1 MKAEAQKYIDLG
13 LQPLPLVK
21 SGDGKAIYEDG
32 WKQKEYTANHFSENN
47 NIGLNL
53 NPPTKDPLSNVDPDS
68 ENAVYFCPKFLPPTA
83 TLAIKSPDGK
93 SVKVGTSYFYKGR
106 LNITT
111 LARNYPEGGVIAE
124 LRGEGNIVVAP
135 SIAES
140 RFFNKEFCERV
151 WVNEMKPVENPDLEK
166 QFNKICVASVLR
178 QYIKSFNMP
187 IVKLTACL
195 TRYCVKMGHWS
206 EDELYDFV
214 ETVVDSI
221 PDEGIKDRK
230 TERKKVRSKIK
241 AVLNNWDKEHTKQ
254 SGYESFAT
262 HVGLEPEYA
271 RDMFTWI
278 GEVPVQGTTKDRK
291 TVLSFKDNAM
301 TEEDFHKIIERSYLV
316 SPIICDIG
324 LYILAGRPKSGK
336 SRILKDLIYKVQNA
350 GLGGWL
356 SHAVANGDG
365 LLLGLEDNEDS
376 MNLDIKGMGY
386 EHKKKPTTFVKE
398 CPSLDRGLEESIK
411 LWTEEVENPKL
422 VVIDT
427 FQKIKPLGD
436 QKTRNANAY
445 EVDYHYLSKLHSL
458 AKELKICI
466 IYVHHLS
473 QADKAHSWDK
483 IMGSTGHQGV
493 TDAMYMLEREEGSNK
508 ATFKGIGR
516 NIAEFKLDLEWD
528 SNPKQPHTFQYIGD
542 SFKESTKKHK
552 REIFK
557 AMRQLAIDGST
568 SVKPA
573 DVYKV
578 LNYVTNQEKNSCNKN
593 MQRMK
598 EKMELIDGEAYG
610 SYKLAYAVD
619 RYDDEGNLTLNL

>member
-1 MKAEAQKYIDLG
+1 MKAEAQKYIDRG
-13 LQPLPLVK
+13 YQPLPLLK
-21 SGDGKAIYEDG
+21 SGDGKAIKEVG
-32 WKQKEYTANHFSENN
+32 WKEKDYTAINFSEKN

-53 NPPTKDPLSNVDPDS
+53 KPKSKKKLSNVDNDS
-68 ENAVYFCPKFLPPTA
+68 ENSIYFSPKFLPPTA
-83 TLAIKSPDGK
+83 TLAVKSPDGK
-93 SVKVGTSYFYKGR
+93 SVKVGTSYFYEGE
-106 LNITT
+106 LNITC
-111 LARNYPEGGVIAE
+111 LKRNDPDGNTIAE
-124 LRGEGNIVVAP
+124 LRGEGNIVVPP

-151 WVNEMKPVENPDLEK
+151 WVNEMKPVKNPDLEK

-178 QYIKSFNMP
+178 QYIKGFNMP

-206 EDELYDFV
+206 EDELYEFV
-214 ETVVDSI
+214 EAVVDSI
-221 PDEGIKDRK
+221 PNTGEKDS
-230 TERKKVRSKIK
+230 ERKKVRSKIK

-316 SPIICDIG
+316 SPIICDVG

-336 SRILKDLIYKVQNA
+336 SRILKDLIYKIQNA

-356 SHAVANGDG
+356 GHAVANGDG
-365 LLLGLEDNEDS
+365 LLLALEDNEDS
-376 MNLDIKGMGY
+376 MNLDIKGMSY

-398 CPSLDRGLEESIK
+398 CPSLDRGLEESLK

-445 EVDYHYLSKLHSL
+445 EADYYYLSKLHSL

-598 EKMELIDGEAYG
+598 EKLELLDGEAYG